1 MNMCQVQVR
10 RYTGDMPSVTSA
22 RRVPR
27 QRRSIERV
35 EQILDAASRQVAAAG
50 VEAVTTRSIAEAAGV
65 PISSLYQYFKDRDA
79 VLLAM
84 VERDTSEMDEE
95 VAARLAE
102 LTDLSVR
109 SIVETTMRAY
119 VTVFHRRPAFV
130 EVWLRGRTNVAIRDY
145 GREHNRRT
153 AAGLLAFAT
162 EAGLMEKRV
171 NPLVAELAVEI
182 GDRCFQLAFE
192 RTLRGEAFIIEE
204 GIAMVASYLE
214 THATEAGR
222 TGIAR

>member
-1 MNMCQVQVR
+1 
-10 RYTGDMPSVTSA
+10 MPSVTA

-50 VEAVTTRSIAEAAGV
+50 VEALTTRSIADAAGV

-84 VERDTSEMDEE
+84 VERDTTEMDEE
-95 VAARLAE
+95 VAARLA
-102 LTDLSVR
+102 DLSELSIR
-109 SIVETTMRAY
+109 SIVETTMRSY

-130 EVWLRGRTNVAIRDY
+130 EIWLRGRTNVAIRDF

-153 AAGLLAFAT
+153 ATSLLALAADAGLVAP
-162 EAGLMEKRV
+162 RV
-171 NPLVAELAVEI
+171 KPVVAELAVEI

-192 RTLRGEAFIIEE
+192 RKLKGETFIIEE
-204 GIAMVASYLE
+204 GISMVASYLE
-214 THATEAGR
+214 TYATEAGR
-222 TGIAR
+222 RGIAR

>member
-1 MNMCQVQVR
+1 
-10 RYTGDMPSVTSA
+10 MPSVIT

-35 EQILDAASRQVAAAG
+35 EQILDAASRQVVESG
-50 VEAVTTRSIAEAAGV
+50 VDALTTRSIAEAAGV
-65 PISSLYQYFKDRDA
+65 PTSSLYQYFRDRDA

-84 VERDTSEMDEE
+84 MERDTTEMDEE

-102 LTDLSVR
+102 LTTLSVR
-109 SIVETTMRAY
+109 SIVETTMQAF
-119 VTVFHRRPAFV
+119 VAVFHRRPAFV
-130 EVWLRGRTNVAIRDY
+130 EIWLRGRTNVAIRDF

-153 AAGLLAFAT
+153 AATLLAFAAET
-162 EAGLMEKRV
+162 GLVAPRV
-171 NPLVAELAVEI
+171 KPVVAELAVEI

-192 RTLRGEAFIIEE
+192 RKLKGDRFIIEE

-214 THATEAGR
+214 GYATEAGR
-222 TGIAR
+222 RGVSR